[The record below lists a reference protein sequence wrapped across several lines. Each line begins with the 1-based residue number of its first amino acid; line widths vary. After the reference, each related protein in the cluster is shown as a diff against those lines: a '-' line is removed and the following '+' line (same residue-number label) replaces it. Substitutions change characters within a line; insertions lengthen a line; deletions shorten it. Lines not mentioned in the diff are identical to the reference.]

1 MTFSLREKAQR
12 ANEILKAFGK
22 NAVQIKKMGNDDG
35 KSRFTPIGYKSQY
48 LIDAMNEAFGTGK
61 WKHLLHDYKI
71 DTMEYEVGGSSKS
84 RTAVTAL
91 VSLQFFDDQNTM
103 VFETGTHAGGSFV
116 VHGALADGIKGAITD
131 AIGKSLSLLSI
142 GNEAYRGTLECDGA
156 DTVVEPVSNSRFKT
170 KPKTSGGGF
179 KKPGNSGFTPKV
191 ATTTTPPAT
200 PKQET
205 KPTGGNGSDRFS
217 SFSEKDESTASF
229 AESGLS
235 KDFDEVS
242 FNGQG

>member
-1 MTFSLREKAQR
+1 MTLNLKEKAQR
-12 ANEILKAFGK
+12 ANEILKSFGK
-22 NAVQIKKMGNDDG
+22 DAIQIKKMGNDGG
-35 KSRFTPIGYKSQY
+35 KNRFTPIGYKSQY

-71 DTMEYEVGGSSKS
+71 DAMEYEVGGNSKS

-91 VSLQFFDDQNTM
+91 VSLQFFDDNNTM

-142 GNEAYRGTLECDGA
+142 GNEAYRGTLDSKGA
-156 DTVVEPVSNSRFKT
+156 ETVVEPVSNSRFKA

-179 KKPGNSGFTPKV
+179 KKPTGGGFKPKAAATPPQATTPK
-191 ATTTTPPAT
+191 
-200 PKQET
+200 ES
-205 KPTGGNGSDRFS
+205 KPSGGNGSARFS
-217 SFSEKDESTASF
+217 SFSEKEESAASF

-235 KDFDEVS
+235 QDFDEVS
-242 FNGQG
+242 FNDQG